1 MPNSRR
7 SNSAQAELS
16 FPAHPS
22 VKLYSEDDAKRI
34 WHVRESALGATVF
47 VPGEPHGWEGW
58 EDSAV
63 PPEKL
68 GSYLRSSSR
77 SWANTAIAVP
87 CTATIGQ
94 GCVHLRINF
103 DLESAEGIA
112 KFREFIDRAA
122 DIVVAH
128 GGSFSGEH
136 GDGQARSALLPKM
149 FGPEL
154 IQAFREFKALWDPQ
168 NRMNPGKLSGPSKS
182 TVPPTTCA
190 SERDTSPTA
199 KILSSS
205 SRRQRLALRGYSALR
220 RCRRMPQAGRRNHV
234 PQLHGHAAKRSTPPA
249 DAPICYGRCSK
260 ATSWTA
266 SGRVRPL
273 KKRSTYAFPAK
284 PAKASAR

>member
-1 MPNSRR
+1 M
-7 SNSAQAELS
+7 
-16 FPAHPS
+16 
-22 VKLYSEDDAKRI
+22 
-34 WHVRESALGATVF
+34 RESALGATVF

-68 GSYLRSSSR
+68 GSYLRQLFALMGEYGYR
-77 SWANTAIAVP
+77 SP
-87 CTATIGQ
+87 MYGHYGQ

-112 KFREFIDRAA
+112 KYRQFIDRAA

-168 NRMNPGKLSGPSKS
+168 NRMNPGKLSGPVEIYGPTDNLRLGAEYKS
-182 TVPPTTCA
+182 HREDTFFQYPDDKGSLSEATLRCVGVGACRKQDAEPCVPATWP
-190 SERDTSPTA
+190 P
-199 KILSSS
+199 
-205 SRRQRLALRGYSALR
+205 
-220 RCRRMPQAGRRNHV
+220 
-234 PQLHGHAAKRSTPPA
+234 AKRNTPPE
-249 DAPICYGRCSK
+249 DAPIFSGRCSK
-260 ATSWTA
+260 GTS
-266 SGRVRPL
+266 
-273 KKRSTYAFPAK
+273 
-284 PAKASAR
+284 